1 VSGAECYDSAG
12 LATWSDAISIVAG
25 RDAHDGMIL
34 VTIMLVARRSL
45 LG

>member
-1 VSGAECYDSAG
+1 VSGAECYGTAG
-12 LATWSDAISIVAG
+12 LGTWSDAISIAAG

-34 VTIMLVARRSL
+34 VTIRLVARRSL